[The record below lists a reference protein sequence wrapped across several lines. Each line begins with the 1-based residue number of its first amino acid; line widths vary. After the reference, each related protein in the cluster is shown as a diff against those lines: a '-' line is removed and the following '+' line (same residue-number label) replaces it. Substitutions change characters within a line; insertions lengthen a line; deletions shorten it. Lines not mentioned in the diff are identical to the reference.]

1 MRHEILLKTQ
11 KLKEEISTLAVSL
24 NEEIE
29 KEEVLNKW
37 IEFNPTPKYVNAL
50 AEDGSYN
57 KKHYLGF
64 YLYVACGYAVY
75 YEEKGIF
82 KEQILGDVNLTVLKR
97 TDLIDEYIRMLM
109 FLLEMKAALK
119 LSYKTKPSLII
130 FDGTLTGR
138 FITFF
143 PKTDWFINEEFEGK
157 IADIASEFIGDI
169 KENLFKEDI
178 TAFSTE
184 IIKKV
189 KKRLNQQFKD
199 KGDRR
204 DILEATLSKLAYFEY
219 LLLLHKLF
227 YDLKWNPIV
236 IGVAKTSHQT
246 EIFNRSLPD
255 LRILHKFVKK
265 PGYTKPTY
273 INMEEKKWEFSEIFE
288 KKEKNVV
295 IELKDVQI
303 KYIYGKY
310 NLGRT
315 ISLIEIY
322 ENPEN
327 KNIKPEDILNYL
339 NYYSVYGYPFLL
351 KKADKEVKISNKDL
365 DIIEKLL
372 DLKNEL
378 HGREGLE

>member
-64 YLYVACGYAVY
+64 YLYVVCGYAVY

-227 YDLKWNPIV
+227 YDLEWNPIV

-265 PGYTKPTY
+265 PGYTKPIY
-273 INMEEKKWEFSEIFE
+273 INMKEKKWEFSEIFE

-310 NLGRT
+310 DLGRT

-327 KNIKPEDILNYL
+327 KNINPEDILNYL